1 MTKANLNSLESRQF
15 INRKVF
21 DFKTRKKELED
32 VLSRSP
38 ELSDEMKDAK
48 RRWLTKSMREETWT
62 DEYQKHLG
70 KVMEDSKMIMLFAK
84 QKFWENP
91 TMDQID
97 EIRTQFY
104 WSEMDYDD
112 IDSHTDLLN
121 NKEKLWQFIVDKFW
135 DSEKTLILLA
145 QYDCRSYLERTF
157 FDQSSLVQQW
167 RKFFNEPLWSEYDSL
182 TTPESVRYHYWNT
195 LQADIVIFKK
205 FWERYPSSELNRMIL
220 SYFVTH
226 ADKWTLNKEMI
237 KAVNFEWAYEH
248 IDKFDEDAQEKI
260 QKIKQKKEE
269 ERREENKRLAEK
281 RRLEE
286 EQAIAQQAEK
296 EKEERAEKIW
306 KVTKTVTFPI
316 WWPIAWVALAWK
328 TVVDKIHDYN
338 SPYAKRKRK
347 RKREERRQRSNNE
360 NE

>member
-157 FDQSSLVQQW
+157 FNQSSLVQQW

-195 LQADIVIFKK
+195 LQADIIIFKK
-205 FWERYPSSELNRMIL
+205 F
-220 SYFVTH
+220 
-226 ADKWTLNKEMI
+226 
-237 KAVNFEWAYEH
+237 
-248 IDKFDEDAQEKI
+248 
-260 QKIKQKKEE
+260 
-269 ERREENKRLAEK
+269 
-281 RRLEE
+281 
-286 EQAIAQQAEK
+286 
-296 EKEERAEKIW
+296 
-306 KVTKTVTFPI
+306 
-316 WWPIAWVALAWK
+316 
-328 TVVDKIHDYN
+328 
-338 SPYAKRKRK
+338 
-347 RKREERRQRSNNE
+347 
-360 NE
+360 